1 MQKQTPLKKWLMLI
15 SLGFMGGT
23 FYMSAYAGS
32 TYYTQ
37 LVTRCV

>member
-23 FYMSAYAGS
+23 FYMSAYVGA

-37 LVTRCV
+37 LVEAS